1 MLYATS
7 TTQSV
12 AIRDAGADA
21 ASGSSTASTV
31 GSMLIQHQMIDRV
44 RHIASHDDRIVAALM
59 YGSFL
64 KDEADRFSDIEF
76 WLYFDSPDLDTVDPQ
91 QWCEQIRP
99 VQLLVVNEF
108 DTHVAIFDNLV
119 RGEFHFASTER
130 IREVRQWPIADTD
143 PARMIVIDRRG
154 ALTRALH
161 AAAGTA
167 AAPTTNAEVEQLVG
181 RTLNWL
187 VLGYGVQ
194 QRGEHARAAEV
205 LAGINRH
212 LLWLLR
218 LDHGATM
225 HWQAPSRRVEHDLPA
240 DVIDRY
246 LRTTADAH
254 PDTLDAAYRAAI
266 RLAAET
272 IASVAQTWHI
282 PNHQALLRQLPTL
295 GQRTA

>member
-1 MLYATS
+1 
-7 TTQSV
+7 
-12 AIRDAGADA
+12 
-21 ASGSSTASTV
+21 
-31 GSMLIQHQMIDRV
+31 MLIQHQMIDRV
-44 RHIASHDDRIVAALM
+44 QHIVRHDDRIVAALM

-76 WLYFDSPDLDTVDPQ
+76 WLYFDPADLDTVDPR

-99 VQLLVVNEF
+99 IQLLVVNEF

-119 RGEFHFASTER
+119 RGEFHFARTER
-130 IREVRQWPIADTD
+130 IRDVRHWPIADTD
-143 PARMIVIDRRG
+143 PARMIVVDRRG
-154 ALTRALH
+154 TLERALH
-161 AAAGTA
+161 AAAGTT
-167 AAPTTNAEVEQLVG
+167 AAPTTDAEVEQLIG

-218 LDHGATM
+218 LDHDATM
-225 HWQAPSRRVEHDLPA
+225 HWQTPSRRVEHDLPA

-246 LRTTADAH
+246 RRTTAGAD
-254 PDTLDAAYRAAI
+254 PDMLDAAYRAAV

-272 IASVAQTWHI
+272 IASLARSWHI
-282 PNHQALLRQLPTL
+282 PDHQALLRQLPAL
-295 GQRTA
+295 GERTG